1 MAEATEEVEEYIP
14 GTRSQDWLHNAHVE
28 YIETEYGVNLSKS
41 SPAEVIS
48 IAFATRREFRE
59 SEIYADAKSAAAE
72 AKEEAKAAAAEAR
85 AEAKAERERLK
96 AEAAEAKAA
105 AAEKAEKPAAKKGA
119 AKATKATAKKAT
131 ARRSKPATTD
141 EDESPFED

>member
-1 MAEATEEVEEYIP
+1 MSEATEEVEEYIP

-59 SEIYADAKSAAAE
+59 SEIYSDAKSAAAE
-72 AKEEAKAAAAEAR
+72 AKEEAKAAASEAR

-96 AEAAEAKAA
+96 AEAKAEKDA
-105 AAEKAEKPAAKKGA
+105 AAEKAEKAPAAKKGA
-119 AKATKATAKKAT
+119 AKAKAPAKKA